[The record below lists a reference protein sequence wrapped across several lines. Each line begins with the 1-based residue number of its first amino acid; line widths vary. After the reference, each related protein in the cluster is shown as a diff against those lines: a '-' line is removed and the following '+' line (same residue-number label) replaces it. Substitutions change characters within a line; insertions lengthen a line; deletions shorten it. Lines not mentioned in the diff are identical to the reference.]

1 MSLLLDAIKK
11 AEQRERGN
19 EPEPREPPATT
30 IDENEDPVNSDT
42 SDLDLAIDLDL
53 LDDPVDPVDTLADE
67 AVESDTE
74 SATPEL
80 TIDTTDTALTLAI
93 EEPENALEKDPSA
106 DATLADPPL
115 VEAPE
120 PLPVLDPPA
129 TSESVALEPPAP
141 TPDPIPEPELVM
153 PIPAPVTQDEESP
166 ASREPA
172 RKFSPVLFLVLLL
185 LGLSGVGVYY
195 YLASLGD
202 TPPTSNAD
210 HTTAFSNFHRQS
222 ESAVG
227 AAEPDPQASAL
238 TIGNAATDTATSEL
252 DQSEQLTTEPAT
264 PSSNPSSRA
273 DLTNPDNRLDPGPD
287 PVNTAAF
294 QTVIPAESIV
304 IKRSVAANHE
314 TLKQQALAAFN
325 SGDLQAA
332 EQQYRRW
339 KNLQPQ
345 SVAARFGLARVAL
358 ARADVTSA
366 RAYYLDILQLEPD
379 NTAAQASLL
388 NLPGLEN
395 QENLRRLQALLDAH
409 PRNSYLNYV
418 MGNYQAGIGRWQQAQ
433 QLYFNALSGQNDNA
447 VYAFNLAIALDQLG
461 QSAAA
466 ADHYRRSLRLTT
478 EPLPATA
485 RQQAE
490 QRLIQLTPTT
500 QPINPQ

>member
-172 RKFSPVLFLVLLL
+172 R
-185 LGLSGVGVYY
+185 
-195 YLASLGD
+195 
-202 TPPTSNAD
+202 
-210 HTTAFSNFHRQS
+210 NFRQ
-222 ESAVG
+222 
-227 AAEPDPQASAL
+227 
-238 TIGNAATDTATSEL
+238 
-252 DQSEQLTTEPAT
+252 
-264 PSSNPSSRA
+264 
-273 DLTNPDNRLDPGPD
+273 
-287 PVNTAAF
+287 F
-294 QTVIPAESIV
+294 
-304 IKRSVAANHE
+304 
-314 TLKQQALAAFN
+314 FFWCC
-325 SGDLQAA
+325 
-332 EQQYRRW
+332 YC
-339 KNLQPQ
+339 
-345 SVAARFGLARVAL
+345 
-358 ARADVTSA
+358 
-366 RAYYLDILQLEPD
+366 
-379 NTAAQASLL
+379 
-388 NLPGLEN
+388 
-395 QENLRRLQALLDAH
+395 
-409 PRNSYLNYV
+409 
-418 MGNYQAGIGRWQQAQ
+418 
-433 QLYFNALSGQNDNA
+433 
-447 VYAFNLAIALDQLG
+447 
-461 QSAAA
+461 
-466 ADHYRRSLRLTT
+466 
-478 EPLPATA
+478 
-485 RQQAE
+485 
-490 QRLIQLTPTT
+490 
-500 QPINPQ
+500 

>member
-11 AEQRERGN
+11 AEHRERGG
-19 EPEPREPPATT
+19 ETESREPPASSINDNDDLAT
-30 IDENEDPVNSDT
+30 SDT
-42 SDLDLAIDLDL
+42 GDLDLAIDLDL
-53 LDDPVDPVDTLADE
+53 LDDPINPVESPADDTLE
-67 AVESDTE
+67 PGTE
-74 SATPEL
+74 TATPEL
-80 TIDTTDTALTLAI
+80 TIDTADTALTLAI
-93 EEPENALEKDPSA
+93 EEPENVLEKDPSA
-106 DATLADPPL
+106 DTAVADTPL
-115 VEAPE
+115 VEKPE
-120 PLPVLDPPA
+120 PVDALDPPA
-129 TSESVALEPPAP
+129 TSESVVLEPPAP
-141 TPDPIPEPELVM
+141 TPDPV
-153 PIPAPVTQDEESP
+153 PAPEQVVPVPAPLPQNEESP

-172 RKFSPVLFLVLLL
+172 RKFSPVLFLVLLT
-185 LGLSGVGVYY
+185 LGLGGVGVYY

-202 TPPTSNAD
+202 TPPTSHAD

-222 ESAVG
+222 ESGIG
-227 AAEPDPQASAL
+227 ASESDPQASAK
-238 TIGNAATDTATSEL
+238 TIGKAATDAASAEP
-252 DQSEQLTTEPAT
+252 DQPEQLTTEPSA
-264 PSSNPSSRA
+264 PSSNSSSRP

>member
-19 EPEPREPPATT
+19 ETEPREPPAVA
-30 IDENEDPVNSDT
+30 IEENEDPVTSDT

-53 LDDPVDPVDTLADE
+53 LDDPVDPVDTQADE
-67 AVESDTE
+67 AAESDTE
-74 SATPEL
+74 TATPEL
-80 TIDTTDTALTLAI
+80 TIDTVDTALTLAI
-93 EEPENALEKDPSA
+93 EEPQNALEKDPSA
-106 DATLADPPL
+106 DATLAGTPL
-115 VEAPE
+115 VEEPE
-120 PLPVLDPPA
+120 PVPVVDPPA

-153 PIPAPVTQDEESP
+153 PIPAPVTQDEEPP

-172 RKFSPVLFLVLLL
+172 RKFSPVFFLVLLL
-185 LGLSGVGVYY
+185 LGLGGVGVYY

-202 TPPTSNAD
+202 TPPTSTAE
-210 HTTAFSNFHRQS
+210 HTTVFSNFHRQS
-222 ESAVG
+222 EPAVG
-227 AAEPDPQASAL
+227 ADEPDPQPSAQ
-238 TIGNAATDTATSEL
+238 TIGNTVTNTANAEL
-252 DQSEQLTTEPAT
+252 DQSEQLTPAPAT
-264 PSSNPSSRA
+264 SSSNPLSRA
-273 DLTNPDNRLDPGPD
+273 DLTNPDNRLDPG

-314 TLKQQALAAFN
+314 TLKQQALAAFD

-332 EQQYRRW
+332 EQQYLRW

-490 QRLIQLTPTT
+490 QRLIQLTPST
-500 QPINPQ
+500 QPVNPK